1 MQGKRTVI
9 AVKLFLHE
17 RTSRFNT
24 ICPRLFTCVYRPK
37 ETGYYCS
44 EKINIGKY
52 NINLVD
58 ISTDLGET
66 YSSTYI
72 KERDSLKRCV
82 LSLSNTAVTLIK
94 FLPSNL
100 WEFWHGHAGMNLHYD
115 IPLIITSDQ
124 KQLASSL
131 VERMKPN
138 SINNNH
144 Y

>member
-1 MQGKRTVI
+1 MQGKRTKQSVI
-9 AVKLFLHE
+9 AVKLFLRE

-52 NINLVD
+52 NIINLVD
-58 ISTDLGET
+58 ISTDLGKT
-66 YSSTYI
+66 YSNTYI

-82 LSLSNTAVTLIK
+82 LSLFNTTVTLIM

-100 WEFWHGHAGMNLHYD
+100 WEFWHGHASINLHYD
-115 IPLIITSDQ
+115 TEITHNTCNL
-124 KQLASSL
+124 K
-131 VERMKPN
+131 KCTP
-138 SINNNH
+138 NNNQWSKTIS